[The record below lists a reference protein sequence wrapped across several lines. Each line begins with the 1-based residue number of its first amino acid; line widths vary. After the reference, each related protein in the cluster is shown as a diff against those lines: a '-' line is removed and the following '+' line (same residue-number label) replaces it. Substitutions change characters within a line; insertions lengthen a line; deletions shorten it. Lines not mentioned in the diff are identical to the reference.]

1 MIVRPLIVLLFA
13 GTVLTG
19 QSRAGYTVSIDDDAR
34 QSARASS
41 RARSQVRGQY
51 QQVFTHSI
59 DVEGPSTLIIKR
71 LHGDVIIRGT
81 SASRIEIVEKIR
93 GYSRDTRRDSD
104 SRYVEATKGWLGK
117 SETKDAEYI
126 FTMGKQLLS
135 NYSYRYEIKLP
146 KTSNLFISTRIGD
159 IDLSDVQGDLEL
171 EDGAGDISITNV
183 GGKIKAVTRAG
194 DVDAYNVEGNI
205 QLYSGGGDI
214 EGRHIN
220 GQVDIQ
226 TACGSIE
233 IWTGKGEFDL
243 QTGGGDVELRKIE
256 GKSIVVTTAG
266 GEIDIVDITAD
277 VSLRTKGGDIT
288 AENVHGLLEAASSGG
303 DMDIFDLNGDA
314 ILFSAA
320 GDIDMK
326 NVSGAIRAK
335 TNHGDIEIEKL
346 TLTQPGRDES
356 SFTTDNGNISI
367 EITAKFDVDIVARI
381 SGYASSYGRRQFEGN
396 LDLEFHKESGG
407 IVGVYKV
414 NDAKHRI
421 VIEARNGTITLVKN
435 ED

>member
-1 MIVRPLIVLLFA
+1 MIVKPLIVLLFA

-19 QSRAGYTVSIDDDAR
+19 QSQAGYTVSINDDAQ

-41 RARSQVRGQY
+41 RAQSQVREQY
-51 QQVFTHSI
+51 QQVFNHSI
-59 DVEGPSTLIIKR
+59 DVEGPVTLIMKR
-71 LHGDVIIRGT
+71 LHGDVIIKGT
-81 SASRIEIVEKIR
+81 SASRIEIIEKIR
-93 GYSRDTRRDSD
+93 GHSKDTRRDADSD
-104 SRYVEATKGWLGK
+104 YVEAAKGWLGK
-117 SETKDAEYI
+117 SETKEAEYI
-126 FTMGKQLLS
+126 FTMGKRQSS

-159 IDLSDVQGDLEL
+159 IDLSDIQGDLEL
-171 EDGAGDISITNV
+171 EDGAGDISITNA
-183 GGKIKAVTRAG
+183 GGKIKVVTRAG

-226 TACGSIE
+226 TAGGSIE
-233 IWTGKGEFDL
+233 IWTGKGGFNL

-256 GKSIVVTTAG
+256 GSSITVTTAG
-266 GEIDIVDITAD
+266 GEIDIVEITAE
-277 VSLRTKGGDIT
+277 VSLRTAGGDIT

-303 DMDIFDLNGDA
+303 DMDIFELNGDA
-314 ILFSAA
+314 ILFSAG
-320 GDIDMK
+320 GDINMK
-326 NVSGAIRAK
+326 NIAGAVRAK
-335 TNHGDIEIEKL
+335 TNHGDIEVEQL

-356 SFTTDNGNISI
+356 SFTTADGNISI

-381 SGYASSYGRRQFEGN
+381 SGYASAYGRRQFEGN
-396 LDLEFHKESGG
+396 LDLEYHKESGG
-407 IVGVYKV
+407 IVGVHKV

-421 VIEARNGTITLVKN
+421 VIEARNGTITIEKN

>member
-1 MIVRPLIVLLFA
+1 MIVRPLVVLLFA

-19 QSRAGYTVSIDDDAR
+19 QSQAGYTVSINDDAR
-34 QSARASS
+34 QSARASR
-41 RARSQVRGQY
+41 RAASQVRGQY
-51 QQVFTHSI
+51 QQVFTHKI
-59 DVEGPSTLIIKR
+59 DVKSPATLIMKR
-71 LHGDVIIRGT
+71 LHGDVIIKGT
-81 SASRIEIVEKIR
+81 SASRIEIIEKIR
-93 GYSRDTRRDSD
+93 GYSRATGRDLD

-117 SETKDAEYI
+117 SETNEAEYV
-126 FTMGKQLLS
+126 FTVGRQPSS
-135 NYSYRYEIKLP
+135 NFSYRYEIKLP
-146 KTSNLFISTRIGD
+146 KTSNLFISIRNGD

-183 GGKIKAVTRAG
+183 GGKIKVVTRAG

-214 EGRHIN
+214 EGRHLN

-226 TACGSIE
+226 TAGGSIE
-233 IWTGKGEFDL
+233 IWTGKGEFNL

-256 GKSIVVTTAG
+256 GTSIVVTTAG
-266 GEIDIVDITAD
+266 GDIDIVDITAE
-277 VSLRTKGGDIT
+277 VSLKTAGGDIT
-288 AENVHGLLEAASSGG
+288 AENVSGLLEAASRGG
-303 DMDIFDLNGDA
+303 DIDIFELNGDA

-326 NVSGAIRAK
+326 NVTGAIRAK
-335 TNHGDIEIEKL
+335 TNHGDIEIKNL
-346 TLTQPGRDES
+346 TLTHPGRDES
-356 SFTTDNGNISI
+356 SFTTDNGNIFI

-381 SGYASSYGRRQFEGN
+381 SGYASSYGKRQFEGN
-396 LDLEFHKESGG
+396 FDLDFHSESGG
-407 IVGVYKV
+407 IVGVHTV

-421 VIEARNGTITLVKN
+421 VIEASNGTITIVKN